1 MSYIHDSHFSLI
13 RKYCQLARADKFPAE
28 WTTIVF
34 RGNIPISVVCK
45 MLVEY
50 DPNQNQVLKLTLSE
64 REEFLAGRKRQSLR
78 SRR

>member
-1 MSYIHDSHFSLI
+1 MIHIFHSLGNTASLQELTNFLQSGP
-13 RKYCQLARADKFPAE
+13 QLF
-28 WTTIVF
+28 V